1 MHGMLEK
8 ILIIM
13 EVNIMKQFRI
23 RFRDNFWS
31 TEDKF
36 IIIIAETPQDVN
48 ECFLDRHSGIIMETE
63 FIGWL

>member
-1 MHGMLEK
+1 
-8 ILIIM
+8 
-13 EVNIMKQFRI
+13 MKQFRI

-36 IIIIAETPQDVN
+36 TIIIAETPQDAN
-48 ECFLDRHSGIIMETE
+48 DCFLDRHSGIIMETE